1 MLLSA
6 VESLEEGDDI
16 ALVGI
21 GLGGEAGLVDA
32 VVDEVVDPFVVLLDL
47 GAEVLGVK
55 VDLAVLLLNQVVKLG
70 IIR

>member
-47 GAEVLGVK
+47 
-55 VDLAVLLLNQVVKLG
+55 
-70 IIR
+70 